1 MWGGCREA
9 KSNLERQDTIRW
21 SERLALLSVGTTRWR
36 SGTNTSAVTSTCWL
50 NTTSCT
56 VVQLIWLTV
65 GGSYTNTH
73 ADCYP
78 PPALHGGDQLAG
90 NEAEKHWRMC
100 AVLWKHC
107 KFKLIHTYPG
117 CHTLVGSFTNEE
129 ECDFW
134 FSLWGKTPT
143 SVSLKALAQA
153 SLQEAQS
160 PKVELNG
167 NQSHHNLVSRNLP
180 FFMDENGPCILVQS
194 LLSLKKCT
202 QWINTKF

>member
-1 MWGGCREA
+1 MWGGSSEA
-9 KSNLERQDTIRW
+9 KSNLERRDRIRW

-56 VVQLIWLTV
+56 VVQQIWLNV

-73 ADCYP
+73 ADCYL

-100 AVLWKHC
+100 AVLWKHS
-107 KFKLIHTYPG
+107 KFKLMHTYPG
-117 CHTLVGSFTNEE
+117 CHTLLGSFANEE
-129 ECDFW
+129 ARDFCNG
-134 FSLWGKTPT
+134 SLFEGKHQL
-143 SVSLKALAQA
+143 VSLKALAQA

-160 PKVELNG
+160 PKVVLNG
-167 NQSHHNLVSRNLP
+167 NQSHHNHLV
-180 FFMDENGPCILVQS
+180 
-194 LLSLKKCT
+194 
-202 QWINTKF
+202 